1 MSRPLLCVTVTA
13 ATTADLR
20 RRRDEAAAAGADLV
34 ELRLDSVSDPNVA
47 GALAGRRG
55 PVVVTCRPTWEGG
68 GYDGPED
75 SRRQLLADALALGA
89 EYVDVEWRARFDDL
103 LAHAG
108 GRRIVVSYHDFDGL
122 PADLADV
129 VRAMASTGAE
139 IVKLAVKARRLS
151 DCVTLR
157 DVATRSDR
165 RAGLILIGMG
175 DFGLA
180 TRVLP
185 ERFGSA
191 WTYAGNQRQVG
202 QLAASTLLK
211 EYRFRSLHASTDL
224 YGLVGLPVS
233 HSVSPAMHN
242 AAFAAAG
249 IDAVYLPLPAVSAD
263 DFVTFGRAFGVKGVS
278 ITTPH
283 KISLMDRVDEVHAVA
298 KEVGAINTIRVE
310 DGRAIGRNTDVEGFL
325 KPLAGRMSLSG
336 LRTSVLGGGGAARA
350 VALALSSSGCRVT
363 VHARRREQVDDIAAR
378 TGAQAGPFPPAR
390 GSWDVLVNATS
401 VGMYPN
407 VDETPIDA
415 SHLDGS
421 TVYDLVYNP
430 PATRLLRE
438 AAAVGCS
445 TIGGLE
451 MLVGQAEA
459 QFEWWTG
466 VRPAPGVMSEA
477 ALLRLAEFRHDEH
490 HVV

>member
-1 MSRPLLCVTVTA
+1 MSKPLLCVTVTA
-13 ATTADLR
+13 TTTADLR

-68 GYDGPED
+68 GYDGPEE

-108 GRRIVVSYHDFDGL
+108 GRRIVISCHDFENL
-122 PADLADV
+122 PADLPDI
-129 VRAMASTGAE
+129 VRAMASTSAE
-139 IVKLAVKARRLS
+139 IVKVAVKARQLS

-157 DVATRSDR
+157 DVAARADR
-165 RAGLILIGMG
+165 RSGLILIGMG

-202 QLAASTLLK
+202 QLAAATLLK
-211 EYRFRSLHASTDL
+211 EYRFRTLNASTDL
-224 YGLVGLPVS
+224 YGLAGLPVS

-263 DFVTFGRAFGVKGVS
+263 DFVTFGRAFGIKGVS

-283 KISLMDRVDEVHAVA
+283 KVSLMDRVDEVQAVA
-298 KEVGAINTIRVE
+298 RQAGAINTIRVS
-310 DGRAIGRNTDVEGFL
+310 DGRWVGGNTDVQGFL
-325 KPLAGRMSLSG
+325 RPLAERVSLTG

-350 VALALSSSGCRVT
+350 VALALSSSGCQVT
-363 VHARRREQVDDIAAR
+363 VHARRRDQADAIASHA
-378 TGAQAGPFPPAR
+378 GVKAGPFPPAR
-390 GSWDVLVNATS
+390 GSWDVLVNATAA
-401 VGMYPN
+401 GMYPN
-407 VDETPIDA
+407 IDETPIEA
-415 SHLDGS
+415 GHLDGS

-430 PATRLLRE
+430 PITRLLRE
-438 AAAVGCS
+438 AAATGCS

-466 VRPAPGVMSEA
+466 VRPAAGVMSEA
-477 ALLRLAEFRHDEH
+477 ALLRLAEFRHDDH